1 MSLRLS
7 AFFEEHISS
16 ILSDYKS
23 SLRFHKRTTIK
34 KRRKKRS
41 RSSSLSSS
49 AASRYV
55 LHFLVLVNLVCEVYT
70 AAEVLNIRDWDFYFI
85 FWITGTRKFSILGV
99 LPILQA
105 PYKHLSVMH
114 SGKRPKLEA

>member
-23 SLRFHKRTTIK
+23 ALRFHKRNTIK

-49 AASRYV
+49 AASRYG
-55 LHFLVLVNLVCEVYT
+55 
-70 AAEVLNIRDWDFYFI
+70 ASLNVTECSMRIVFIYFS
-85 FWITGTRKFSILGV
+85 FV
-99 LPILQA
+99 A
-105 PYKHLSVMH
+105 
-114 SGKRPKLEA
+114 

>member
-23 SLRFHKRTTIK
+23 ALRFHKRSTIQK
-34 KRRKKRS
+34 KRSKRS

-49 AASRYV
+49 AASRYDTV
-55 LHFLVLVNLVCEVYT
+55 LSIVSELYQYFNATFYKPYILCKNRDANL
-70 AAEVLNIRDWDFYFI
+70 
-85 FWITGTRKFSILGV
+85 
-99 LPILQA
+99 LP
-105 PYKHLSVMH
+105 
-114 SGKRPKLEA
+114 

>member
-23 SLRFHKRTTIK
+23 ALRFHKRNTIK

-41 RSSSLSSS
+41 RSSSVSSS
-49 AASRYV
+49 VASRYINSFTV
-55 LHFLVLVNLVCEVYT
+55 F
-70 AAEVLNIRDWDFYFI
+70 
-85 FWITGTRKFSILGV
+85 RKCCTSL
-99 LPILQA
+99 
-105 PYKHLSVMH
+105 
-114 SGKRPKLEA
+114 